1 MSLPADERCQPLRGA
16 ALDEVMSS
24 TDNFLFDCDGVLWR
38 GNRALDGAPAA
49 VNALKRLGKRV
60 FFVTNNSRRTRA
72 MHREKL
78 RRLGFRAARRDV
90 YGSAFLAA
98 QFLRLEAPPH
108 GRVYV
113 IGDAAVCRELSDAG
127 ISYVEA
133 GPEPAFGDVE
143 QWTNLPLEPDVGA
156 VLVAF
161 DEHFS
166 YMKLIKAC
174 CYLARPGC
182 LFLATNRDHAELV
195 APGRVLPVT
204 GSLLAAVET
213 GAARQATVL
222 GKPSPFILRC
232 IAATSPGGA
241 LDPAR
246 TLIVGDRLDMDVAFG
261 NACGLRSV
269 LALSGVSSL
278 EDARGCLAEPARRHH
293 VPDFYIESVADLLG
307 AAQIRAN
314 PGAGSEEG
322 EDDDSDGG
330 V

>member
-1 MSLPADERCQPLRGA
+1 MFVA
-16 ALDEVMSS
+16 A
-24 TDNFLFDCDGVLWR
+24 TC
-38 GNRALDGAPAA
+38 
-49 VNALKRLGKRV
+49 
-60 FFVTNNSRRTRA
+60 RTRLDA
-72 MHREKL
+72 CERDHELPRSIGSLLPQSHQRL
-78 RRLGFRAARRDV
+78 RLFPPS
-90 YGSAFLAA
+90 YPHHTSPHCLAA
-98 QFLRLEAPPH
+98 PPPH
-108 GRVYV
+108 HQP
-113 IGDAAVCRELSDAG
+113 C
-127 ISYVEA
+127 SYVEA

-314 PGAGSEEG
+314 PGAGSGEG